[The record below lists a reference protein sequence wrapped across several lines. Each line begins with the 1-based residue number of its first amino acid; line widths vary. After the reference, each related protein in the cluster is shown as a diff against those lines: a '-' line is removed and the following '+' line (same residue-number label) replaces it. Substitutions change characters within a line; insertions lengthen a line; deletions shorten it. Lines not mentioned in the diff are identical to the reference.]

1 MPRSIRS
8 SDLEARSA
16 RSKLPVA
23 KKPLFVRIGR
33 GIGLG
38 YRRNRTAGSWVG
50 RFADGRGGNRTEV
63 IGVADDYENADG
75 NRLLDFWQAQ
85 ERVRALARGDSGTV
99 STRSI
104 KVGEALDAYEADL
117 RTRGGDIGNVKRVR
131 AHLTPDLC
139 GTTVALLASADLRRW
154 RDGLIKSLASSTVN
168 RTCTVLKAALNLAA
182 DHDERIANRRA
193 WETGLATIPDAEQS
207 RNVILGESDLRW
219 IIAEAHEQ
227 SPEFGLFV
235 EVAAVTG
242 ARVSQLARLEVQDLQ
257 ADRADPRLLMPTS
270 RKGRGTKK
278 ILRHPVPMP
287 IGLAD
292 RLQVLAKDRPATAP
306 LLLKP
311 GGDRWEKSDH
321 ARLFRRAVK
330 AAHRDP
336 TEVTI
341 YALRHSNIVRQIL
354 AAVPIRVVAVN
365 HDTSVAMIERTYS
378 RYIGDHADV
387 LARGAL
393 LDTAAPV
400 GTNVVPIRAKVE
412 ID

>member
-1 MPRSIRS
+1 
-8 SDLEARSA
+8 L
-16 RSKLPVA
+16 KLPVA

-38 YRRNRTAGSWVG
+38 YRRNRTAGSWVA

-75 NRLLDFWQAQ
+75 NRVLDFWQAQ
-85 ERVRALARGDSGTV
+85 ERVRALACGDSGTV

-104 KVGEALDAYEADL
+104 RVGEALDAYEADL

-131 AHLTPDLC
+131 AHLTPDLR
-139 GTTVALLASADLRRW
+139 GTTVALLAAADLRRW

-207 RNVILGESDLRW
+207 RNVILGESDVRW
-219 IIAEAHEQ
+219 IIAEAHAQ
-227 SPEFGLFV
+227 SPEFGIFV

-242 ARVSQLARLEVQDLQ
+242 ARVSQLARIEVQDLQ

-278 ILRHPVPMP
+278 ILRHPVPIP
-287 IGLAD
+287 VELAT
-292 RLQVLAKDRPATAP
+292 RLQVLAEKRPAMAP
-306 LLLKP
+306 LLLRP
-311 GGDRWEKSDH
+311 SGDRWRKSDH

-336 TEVTI
+336 AEVTI

>member
-8 SDLEARSA
+8 SDLETRSA
-16 RSKLPVA
+16 RLKLPVA
-23 KKPLFVRIGR
+23 KKPLFVRIGL

-38 YRRNRTAGSWVG
+38 YRRNQIAGSWVG
-50 RFADGRGGNRTEV
+50 RFADGKGGNRTEV

-99 STRSI
+99 SSRPI
-104 KVGEALDAYEADL
+104 RVGEALDAYEADL
-117 RTRGGDIGNVKRVR
+117 RTRGGDLGNVTRVR
-131 AHLTPDLC
+131 AHLTAELR
-139 GTTVALLASADLRRW
+139 GTAVALLAAADLRRW
-154 RDGLIKSLASSTVN
+154 RDGLVKTLAPSTVN
-168 RTCTVLKAALNLAA
+168 RTSTVLKAAFNLAA
-182 DHDERIANRRA
+182 AHDERIANRRA

-207 RNVILGESDLRW
+207 RNVILGEADVRW
-219 IIAEAHEQ
+219 IIAEAHAQ

-242 ARVSQLARLEVQDLQ
+242 ARVSQLARIEVQDLQ
-257 ADRADPRLLMPTS
+257 ADRAEPRLLMPTS

-278 ILRHPVPMP
+278 ILRHPVPVP
-287 IGLAD
+287 IGLAA

-311 GGDRWEKSDH
+311 GGDRWGKSNH

-336 TEVTI
+336 TQVTI
-341 YALRHSNIVRQIL
+341 YALRHSNIVRQL
-354 AAVPIRVVAVN
+354 LGGGPIRVVAGK

-378 RYIGDHADV
+378 RYISDHADT

-393 LDTAAPV
+393 LDTSAPV
-400 GTNVVPIRAKVE
+400 GGNVVPMRATVAIE
-412 ID
+412 

>member
-1 MPRSIRS
+1 
-8 SDLEARSA
+8 L
-16 RSKLPVA
+16 KLPVA

-38 YRRNRTAGSWVG
+38 YRRNRTAGSWVA
-50 RFADGRGGNRTEV
+50 RFADGRGGNRTKV

-75 NRLLDFWQAQ
+75 NRVLDFWQAQ
-85 ERVRALARGDSGTV
+85 ERTRALARGDSGTV
-99 STRSI
+99 SSRPVRVS
-104 KVGEALDAYEADL
+104 EALDTYEADL
-117 RTRGGDIGNVKRVR
+117 RTRGGDIGNVSRVK
-131 AHLTPDLC
+131 AHLTPELR
-139 GTTVALLASADLRRW
+139 GTLVASLVAGDLRRW
-154 RDGLIKSLASSTVN
+154 RDSLTKSLASSTVN

-193 WETGLATIPDAEQS
+193 WENGLATIPDAEKS
-207 RNVILGESDLRW
+207 RNVILSEADVRW
-219 IIAEAHEQ
+219 IIAEAHAQ
-227 SPEFGLFV
+227 SPEFGILV
-235 EVAAVTG
+235 EIAAVTG
-242 ARVSQLARLEVQDLQ
+242 ARVSQLFRIEAQDLQ

-278 ILRHPVPMP
+278 VLRHPVPIP
-287 IGLAD
+287 IGLATK
-292 RLQVLAKDRPATAP
+292 LHVLAKGRPATAP

-311 GGDRWEKSDH
+311 NGDCWRKSEH
-321 ARLFRRAVK
+321 ARLFRRAVD

-336 TEVTI
+336 AEVTI

-354 AAVPIRVVAVN
+354 AGVPIRVVAVN

-378 RYIGDHADV
+378 RCIGDHADA

-400 GTNVVPIRAKVE
+400 ATNVVPIRANVVIE
-412 ID
+412 